1 MVRLIIHGA
10 NGNMGK
16 TLTALALR
24 KKDAFSVVAGID
36 KFPPRFSEYDF
47 PYYTSLDDCR
57 EDADLI
63 IDFSLPE
70 ATRGLLTYALSRKL
84 PLVIATTGL
93 SNDEYALIREAGKQI
108 PVFISPNMSLGVN
121 LQIEL
126 IKRTAAFLGEAFD
139 IEIIEKHHNQKVDA
153 PSGTAVA
160 LANALTEEF
169 PDGKDLIY
177 ERQSK
182 RMRRTKRE
190 IGMHSIRGGTIVGE
204 HQVLFIGEDEVLEI
218 NHIAQSRRIFAAGA
232 LRAAEYI
239 VSRPAKVY
247 CMEDIVAEHN
257 TVTNISREGNQSII
271 SIERVP
277 NEASAVADIFTAI
290 AVADVNVDMISQTSP
305 VNGLVGV
312 SFTLGSE
319 QLPAALS
326 ALKKLQHEL
335 PDSLVSSISGIAK
348 LSIEGIGME
357 HRPGIAAQMFR
368 VLAGIGVTIKLVT
381 TSETKTSCCIDT
393 ANLSLAVD
401 AIQKAFN
408 LSSI

>member
-1 MVRLIIHGA
+1 MIKLIIHGA

-16 TLTALALR
+16 TLTALAMR
-24 KKDAFSVVAGID
+24 QKDAFTVVAGID

-47 PYYTSLDDCR
+47 PYYTSFAECT
-57 EDADLI
+57 EEADLI

-70 ATRGLLTYALSRKL
+70 ATRGLLEFALNRKM
-84 PLVIATTGL
+84 PIVIATTGL
-93 SNDEYALIREAGKQI
+93 SSAEYALIRDAGKQI

-126 IKRTAAFLGEAFD
+126 IKRTAAFLGDAFD
-139 IEIIEKHHNQKVDA
+139 IEIVEKHHNQKVDA

-160 LANALTEEF
+160 LANALAEEF

-190 IGMHSIRGGTIVGE
+190 IGMHSVRGGTIVGE

-239 VSRPAKVY
+239 VSRPPKVY
-247 CMEDIVAEHN
+247 SMEDIVAEHN
-257 TVTNISREGNQSII
+257 SVTNISREGDQSII

-277 NEASAVADIFTAI
+277 NEAAAVADIFTAI
-290 AVADVNVDMISQTSP
+290 AAADVNVDMISQTSP
-305 VNGLVGV
+305 VNGAVGV

-319 QLPAALS
+319 QLPTALE
-326 ALKKLQHEL
+326 ALRQLQHEL
-335 PDSLVSSISGIAK
+335 PDSSISSISGIAK
-348 LSIEGIGME
+348 LSIEGVGME

-381 TSETKTSCCIDT
+381 TSETKTSCCIDAT
-393 ANLSLAVD
+393 DLPVAVD

-408 LSSI
+408 LSSL